1 MPNVNDLK
9 KSKFLTQKDVQ
20 KPILV
25 TIVGYDEINV
35 AKEGAEEELR
45 WALLFKEI
53 DKPFILNSTN
63 GQIIESI
70 IGSGDFDNWKNKKI
84 VLYHDPN
91 VSFGGKLVGG
101 IRVRAAKNQAVQPAD
116 PEPEPEP
123 TEDDIPF

>member
-1 MPNVNDLK
+1 MPSVNDLK
-9 KSKFLTQKDVQ
+9 KSKFLTQKEVQ

-25 TIVGYDEINV
+25 TIDNYEEVNV

-45 WALLFKEI
+45 WALILKEV

-63 GQIIESI
+63 GQIIQSI
-70 IGSGDFDNWKNKKI
+70 TGSGDFDNWIGKKI

-91 VSFGGKLVGG
+91 ISFGGKLVGG
-101 IRVRAAKNQAVQPAD
+101 IRVRAAKNQIVQPAD